1 MKDISAALNRIN
13 LWLTSSGGEFA
24 FNGGASSGEISELET
39 EIGLS
44 LPDDLKH
51 YLSIYDGEAHISD
64 GIIGNW
70 KLLGHR
76 LISKC
81 FYQQNALLRD
91 GNFGDNTNKSTP
103 YVKGYWWNPKWI
115 PIVSSE
121 SGHYHCIDLD
131 PNNEGELGQIILF
144 LHDGDSRFLIA
155 RTLSEWFLKIA
166 DDLDKGKYKL
176 VDDNGYL
183 IFNNEAFMWSSIEGK
198 DLYD

>member
-1 MKDISAALNRIN
+1 MKDIGAALNRIN

-24 FNGGASSGEISELET
+24 FNTGASSDEIAELES
-39 EIGLS
+39 EIGLN
-44 LPDDLKH
+44 LPDDLKR

-70 KLLGHR
+70 KLMDYRWIGE
-76 LISKC
+76 C
-81 FYQQNALLRD
+81 FLQHNTYLRD
-91 GNFGDNTNKSTP
+91 GIFGDNTNKSTP
-103 YVKGYWWNPKWI
+103 YVKGFWWNPKWI

-131 PNNEGELGQIILF
+131 PNNDGELGQIILF
-144 LHDGDSRFLIA
+144 LHDADNRFLIA
-155 RTLSEWFLKIA
+155 RSLSEWFLKIA
-166 DDLDKGKYKL
+166 DDLDRGIYKL
-176 VDDNGYL
+176 ADDNGYL